1 MDAGHQKNVV
11 FKLPILSMQLNVQ
24 CLESKRTKTGEQSSQ
39 ISINPLFSG
48 QGLTIGNA
56 LRRTLLSDIPGIA
69 IIGVRISNVNHE
81 FSSIPGVRE
90 DVIEILLNLKQTILK
105 GKVSEAKIARLNFRG
120 PGIITTDSIDIIP
133 GLSFVEPAQYIATVY
148 DAVTIDMEFLIE
160 TGCGYSLS
168 DVAVKKIPS
177 GFLAVDAVFMPV
189 RKVNFFVEKSKDIS
203 AGEVEKLIFD
213 IETDGSLTPIDA
225 IKIATNILKNI
236 FTSLWAPDSN
246 LERVSANTDMG
257 IIGSNTQQN
266 DMDKVLIEELELSVR
281 AYNCLK
287 RANIHTLGE
296 LLTYSVSDLLEF
308 KNFGQKSAD
317 EVSENLNK
325 RFNLT
330 LN

>member
-1 MDAGHQKNVV
+1 
-11 FKLPILSMQLNVQ
+11 MQLNVQ
-24 CLESKRTKTGEQSSQ
+24 CLESKTTKTGEQFSQ
-39 ISINPLFSG
+39 ISINPLLSG

-69 IIGVRISNVNHE
+69 IIGVRISDVNHE
-81 FSSIPGVRE
+81 FSSIPGVQE

-105 GKVSEAKIARLNFRG
+105 GKVSETKIARLNFRG

-133 GLSFVEPAQYIATVY
+133 GLSFVEPPQYIATVY

-168 DVAVKKIPS
+168 EVSEKKIPF

-189 RKVNFFVEKSKDIS
+189 RKVNFFVEKSKNIS
-203 AGEVEKLIFD
+203 SGEVERLIFD
-213 IETDGSLTPIDA
+213 IETDGSLTPMESIRT
-225 IKIATNILKNI
+225 ATHILSNI
-236 FTSLWAPDSN
+236 FMSLWAPDSN
-246 LERVSANTDMG
+246 LDRVNANPD
-257 IIGSNTQQN
+257 IDPIGSTNPQTG
-266 DMDKVLIEELELSVR
+266 MDKILIEELELSVR

-287 RANIHTLGE
+287 RANIHTLDE
-296 LLTYSVSDLLEF
+296 LLTYSASDLLEF

-317 EVSENLNK
+317 EVSENLSK